1 MATSLASSLRI
12 ASRTA
17 PLIAS
22 RAAIRPTAT
31 FLSQQKKTFATT
43 PAKMSAQGTS
53 SGQPIATLDVSF
65 QTTSP
70 KQHKTRPPQILTFN
84 STQTTAAPKLA
95 SHCALLF
102 AAKKSKNLSFETI
115 AQALGREEVSTAA
128 MFYGHTPAN
137 EQDVQ
142 KLAEVLGIPE
152 AELRQ
157 TEIMNFPDRGR
168 SLEMPPREPLV
179 YRLYE
184 IVQNYG
190 YAYKSVINE
199 KFGDGIMSAI
209 SFSTKVEKETDE
221 KGEWVKITLRGKWY
235 VDSCCF
241 VVGVEACGLTNLA
254 GFLSPASRLRGV
266 NMMSVYIHVG
276 KYESFVESFSVNL
289 RSILEGK
296 GCLYRM
302 VSQIPISHVHQVCKD
317 PLSHVVAELSLVD
330 CPPCPPYHG
339 SVYERPSTDLVR
351 PSADTPVFTRK
362 GIVTRNH
369 KQQ

>member
-1 MATSLASSLRI
+1 MASSLTSSLRI

-43 PAKMSAQGTS
+43 PAKMAAQGTS
-53 SGQPIATLDVSF
+53 SGQPIATLD
-65 QTTSP
+65 Q
-70 KQHKTRPPQILTFN
+70 
-84 STQTTAAPKLA
+84 TAAPKLA
-95 SHCALLF
+95 HHCSILF
-102 AAKKSKNLSFETI
+102 AAKKAKNLSFETI

-142 KLAEVLGIPE
+142 NLAKILDIPE

-221 KGEWVKITLRGKWY
+221 KGEWVKITLRGKWLP
-235 VDSCCF
+235 F
-241 VVGVEACGLTNLA
+241 
-254 GFLSPASRLRGV
+254 SR
-266 NMMSVYIHVG
+266 
-276 KYESFVESFSVNL
+276 F
-289 RSILEGK
+289 
-296 GCLYRM
+296 
-302 VSQIPISHVHQVCKD
+302 
-317 PLSHVVAELSLVD
+317 
-330 CPPCPPYHG
+330 
-339 SVYERPSTDLVR
+339 
-351 PSADTPVFTRK
+351 
-362 GIVTRNH
+362 
-369 KQQ
+369 